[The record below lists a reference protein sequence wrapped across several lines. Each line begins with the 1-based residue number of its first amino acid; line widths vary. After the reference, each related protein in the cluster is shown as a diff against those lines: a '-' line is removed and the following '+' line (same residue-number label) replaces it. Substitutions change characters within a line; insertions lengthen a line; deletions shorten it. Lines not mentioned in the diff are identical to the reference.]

1 MSRRPPIHPRSSGP
15 FSFRLRRYAPC
26 SNSFHQTAATG
37 CKRRTTANRQRR
49 IRRFGT
55 MFSKKQILSAMAA
68 VAMLALPVSAF
79 ANDWNHHNWNQH
91 NRAVHNASVN
101 HQIAG
106 NAPVV
111 GSRYAANRYGW
122 TPRAGWNGAPA
133 MRGPINVASPG
144 YSPYAWNRYPHR
156 WFAPASPYQAYAPAY
171 PGYARPTYGYPP
183 VGAMGAANCGPSAGY
198 SGSTPGT
205 SPSWLMTKRYNTMRT
220 IAQLRA
226 RGDSRG
232 AARLVPTVTALNQ
245 RIG

>member
-1 MSRRPPIHPRSSGP
+1 
-15 FSFRLRRYAPC
+15 
-26 SNSFHQTAATG
+26 
-37 CKRRTTANRQRR
+37 
-49 IRRFGT
+49 

-245 RIG
+245 RIGGMNNQLGCGLAPASSLANIIPYNNRGYYNGAYANNQTVNTLSTIAVPMLSGIR